1 MSNMEKQDNKSDVII
16 VAYYLSRCNFEA
28 LKELGFASF
37 TIAFDEIARLMEV
50 KPAYVKNVRDQF
62 DPYFDNGRAGWYQRP
77 LSVSRKKV
85 MDEYEDYTDE
95 KVGRIVKKL
104 LDTYKK
110 LLKNR
115 FLMLV

>member
-50 KPAYVKNVRDQF
+50 KP
-62 DPYFDNGRAGWYQRP
+62 
-77 LSVSRKKV
+77 
-85 MDEYEDYTDE
+85 
-95 KVGRIVKKL
+95 
-104 LDTYKK
+104 
-110 LLKNR
+110 
-115 FLMLV
+115 